1 MQEIHTY
8 IHKEKG
14 KTIMKIKKIA
24 AMLLAGIMSVGLC
37 SCASSDNSSAASDN
51 SSAADSA
58 ASGADSSAA
67 DSAASDADSS
77 AADST
82 ASEGGDWAYI
92 ADKGTFVVGITL
104 FEPMNYYDENGEL
117 TGFETEF
124 TKAVCEKMGV
134 EPVFQ
139 EIEWEQKELELN
151 SKNIDA
157 IWNGLTVTEDRKEN
171 MAFSKSYVRNKQ
183 VVVINSKNADKYT
196 DIASMA
202 GASCAAESGS
212 AGESAIQAD
221 SVLSQNEYI
230 PTSAQKDVLLE
241 LKSGTIEVGVID
253 YVMAIA
259 SVGEGTDYSDLMIV
273 DGIELAPEEYAVGL
287 RKGDTE
293 TVEKVN
299 SAIDELV
306 ADGTLKAL
314 AEKYGLGGVYAF
326 DN

>member
-1 MQEIHTY
+1 
-8 IHKEKG
+8 
-14 KTIMKIKKIA
+14 MKIKKIA

-51 SSAADSA
+51 GSAASDISSAADSA

-212 AGESAIQAD
+212 AGESAIQSD

>member
-1 MQEIHTY
+1 
-8 IHKEKG
+8 
-14 KTIMKIKKIA
+14 MKIKKIA

-67 DSAASDADSS
+67 DSAASDAESS

-124 TKAVCEKMGV
+124 TKAVCEKLGV

-212 AGESAIQAD
+212 AGESAIQSD

-273 DGIELAPEEYAVGL
+273 EGIELAPEEYAVGL

>member
-1 MQEIHTY
+1 
-8 IHKEKG
+8 
-14 KTIMKIKKIA
+14 MKIKKIA

-67 DSAASDADSS
+67 DSAAFDADSS

-212 AGESAIQAD
+212 AGESAIQSD

-273 DGIELAPEEYAVGL
+273 EGIELSPEEYAVGL